1 MPAKNIDHDAV
12 RDALIADGWT
22 ITDDPLSLKVGDRDL
37 FIDIAAERP
46 VLAAEKAGD
55 RIAVEIQS
63 FRGPSAVAD
72 LQQAV
77 GQFALYRAVL
87 DRQQPDRRLY
97 LAVTED
103 VYNGILSEPVGL
115 YVAAD
120 ESLRFLLYDATARS
134 VIRWIN

>member
-12 RDALIADGWT
+12 RDALISDGWT
-22 ITDDPLSLKVGDRDL
+22 ITDDPLSLKVGDRNLFVDL
-37 FIDIAAERP
+37 AAERP
-46 VLAAEKAGD
+46 VLAAEKGTD
-55 RIAVEIQS
+55 RIAVEIQG

-103 VYNGILSEPVGL
+103 VYNGILSEPVGRF
-115 YVAAD
+115 VTAD
-120 ESLRFLLYDATARS
+120 AHLRFLIFDAAIRS
-134 VIRWIN
+134 VLRWIN